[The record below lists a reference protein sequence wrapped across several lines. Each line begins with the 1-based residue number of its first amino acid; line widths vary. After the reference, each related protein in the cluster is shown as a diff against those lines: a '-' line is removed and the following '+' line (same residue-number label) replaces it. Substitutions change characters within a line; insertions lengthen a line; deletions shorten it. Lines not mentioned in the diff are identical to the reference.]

1 MIFDFRLK
9 VFFTVSRKLS
19 FTKAAQELFITQPAV
34 TKHIKEL
41 EEQLGVALFTRH
53 GNNISLTPAGQIL
66 YRYAENI
73 FHTYAEL
80 ENELARLS
88 DLHKG
93 NIVIGASTT
102 LAQYVLPAILAQ
114 FKAAHPAVHFTLIS
128 GNSEFIE
135 QQVTSGKADI
145 AVVEGISHH
154 PEIMY
159 TPFVKDEIVLV
170 ARASSKWAGKG
181 EIRPAQLPSITLV
194 LREHGSGTL
203 DVVNKAL
210 KKSNIR
216 TKDLKVEVRLEDTE
230 SIKQYLLHSE
240 CAAFLSIHAILK
252 ELRQKELSVIDIK
265 GMDIYRTF
273 QFIQL
278 HGQASGLPELFK
290 RFCLSHYNFKV

>member
-53 GNNISLTPAGQIL
+53 GNNISLTPGGQIL
-66 YRYAENI
+66 SRYAENI
-73 FHTYAEL
+73 FRTYAEL

-88 DLHKG
+88 DVHKG
-93 NIVIGASTT
+93 NIVVGASTT

-114 FKAAHPAVHFTLIS
+114 FKEAHPAVDFTMIS
-128 GNSEFIE
+128 GNSELIE
-135 QQVTSGKADI
+135 QQITSGKADI
-145 AVVEGISHH
+145 AIVEGISHH

-170 ARASSKWAGKG
+170 ARASSRWASKG
-181 EIRPAQLPSITLV
+181 EIRPAQLTSIPLI

-203 DVVNKAL
+203 DVVNKAF
-210 KKSNIR
+210 KKNKIR
-216 TKDLKVEVRLEDTE
+216 AKDLKVEVRLESTE

-240 CAAFLSIHAILK
+240 CAAFLSIHAVLK

-278 HGQASGLPELFK
+278 HGHTSGLPELFR